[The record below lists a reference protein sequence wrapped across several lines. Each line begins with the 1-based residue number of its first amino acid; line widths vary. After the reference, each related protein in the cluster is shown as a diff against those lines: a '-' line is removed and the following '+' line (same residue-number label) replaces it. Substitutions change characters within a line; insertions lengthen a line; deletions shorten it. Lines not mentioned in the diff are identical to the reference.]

1 MEESCLS
8 KPHFRVSAE
17 LLKAADIAVNE
28 VLGVKKDEHVLIITN
43 PVRDVHRISQAL
55 YLASSNVD
63 ALPTLM
69 VQPKKTTFDLA
80 EPAVINAIKSEPEV
94 AISLSAERLGKDK
107 EGLANPYKGLDGKT
121 YTHIFSQLLRG
132 VKKIRAFWSP
142 TVTIDMFT
150 RTVPI
155 DYPALHKTTTKVAEV
170 MKDAAE
176 VHVKTAL
183 GTDVTF
189 GIKGRKPMT
198 DDGDFKT
205 PGKGGNLPC
214 GEVFISPTLGTAK
227 GTIVFDGSLT
237 LERTLIIKEP
247 VKVTVREGFI
257 TEIDGGKEARM
268 LEAYIR
274 KAENKPFK
282 MAKKGELAKEKAIE
296 YTKNARNIGE
306 FGIGLNPK
314 ARIIGNVLED
324 EKVLGTVHFAIG
336 SNYDQDALAL
346 IHSDGIVKNP
356 TVTVDGKP
364 LMTKSKLQI

>member
-1 MEESCLS
+1 MS
-8 KPHFRVSAE
+8 KPHFRVGAE
-17 LLKAADIAVNE
+17 LLKAADVAVNE
-28 VLGVKKDEHVLIITN
+28 VLGVKNGEHVLIVTN
-43 PVRDVHRISQAL
+43 PVRDVYRMSQAL
-55 YLASSNVD
+55 YLASYNAGAS
-63 ALPTLM
+63 PMLM
-69 VQPKKTTFDLA
+69 VQPKKTTFDFA
-80 EPAVINAIKSEPEV
+80 EPAVINAIKTEPEV
-94 AISLSAERLGKDK
+94 VISTSAERLGKDR
-107 EGLANPYKGLDGKT
+107 EGLTNPYKGLDGKT

-155 DYPALHKTTTKVAEV
+155 DYPALQKTTVKVAKSMKSAGEV
-170 MKDAAE
+170 N
-176 VHVKTAL
+176 VKTPL
-183 GTDVTF
+183 GTDITF
-189 GIKGRKPMT
+189 GIEGRKPMT

-214 GEVFISPTLGTAK
+214 GEVFISPALRTAS
-227 GTIVFDGSLT
+227 GTIVFDGSIT

-247 VKVTVREGFI
+247 VRIGVKQGFV
-257 TEIDGGKEARM
+257 TEIAGGKEAGK

-274 KAENKPFK
+274 KAEKRPFK

-296 YTKNARNIGE
+296 YTKNARSIGE

-314 ARIIGNVLED
+314 AKIVGNVLED
-324 EKVLGTVHFAIG
+324 EKVLGTVHFAIE

-364 LMTKSKLQI
+364 LMKKGKLLI

>member
-1 MEESCLS
+1 MS
-8 KPHFRVSAE
+8 KPHFRVSVE
-17 LLKAADIAVNE
+17 LLKAADVAVNE
-28 VLGVKKDEHVLIITN
+28 VLDVKNDEHVLIITN
-43 PVRDVHRISQAL
+43 PVRDVYRISQAL
-55 YLASSNVD
+55 CLASHNAGAS
-63 ALPTLM
+63 PTLM

-94 AISLSAERLGKDK
+94 VISISAERLGKDK

-121 YTHIFSQLLRG
+121 YTHIFSHLLHG

-155 DYPALHKTTTKVAEV
+155 DYPALQKTAAKVAEEMRNAV
-170 MKDAAE
+170 E
-176 VHVKTAL
+176 INVKTAL
-183 GTDVTF
+183 GTDITF
-189 GIKGRKPMT
+189 GIKGRKPMK

-214 GEVFISPTLGTAK
+214 GEVFISPALETANGTV
-227 GTIVFDGSLT
+227 VFDGSIT

-247 VKVTVREGFI
+247 VKVTVREGFV
-257 TEIDGGKEARM
+257 TEIDGRKEAGK
-268 LEAYIR
+268 LEAYIG
-274 KAENKPFK
+274 KAEKKPFK

-296 YTKNARNIGE
+296 YAKNARNIGE

-314 ARIIGNVLED
+314 AKIVGKVLED
-324 EKVLGTVHFAIG
+324 EKVLGTIHFAIG

-356 TVTVDGKP
+356 TVTVEGKP
-364 LMTKSKLQI
+364 LMRRGELQI

>member
-1 MEESCLS
+1 
-8 KPHFRVSAE
+8 
-17 LLKAADIAVNE
+17 
-28 VLGVKKDEHVLIITN
+28 
-43 PVRDVHRISQAL
+43 
-55 YLASSNVD
+55 
-63 ALPTLM
+63 M

-94 AISLSAERLGKDK
+94 VISMSAERLGKDK
-107 EGLANPYKGLDGKT
+107 GGLANPYKGLDGKI

-155 DYPALHKTTTKVAEV
+155 DYPALQKTTAKVVEV
-170 MKDAAE
+170 MKSAGE
-176 VHVKTAL
+176 VNVKTVL
-183 GTDVTF
+183 GTDITF

-214 GEVFISPTLGTAK
+214 GEVFISPALGTPN

-247 VKVTVREGFI
+247 VKVTVKKGFV
-257 TEIDGGKEARM
+257 TETVGGKEAEE

-282 MAKKGELAKEKAIE
+282 MAKKGELAKDKAKE
-296 YTKNARNIGE
+296 YAKNARNIGE

-314 ARIIGNVLED
+314 AEIVGNVLED
-324 EKVLGTVHFAIG
+324 EKVLSTVHFAIG

-346 IHSDGIVKNP
+346 IHSDGIVKSP

-364 LMTKSKLQI
+364 LMKKGKLLI